1 MHLGVS
7 GRSWFH
13 LCASGRIWA
22 QLGVSGGIC
31 VHLGLSGRIWTWWTL
46 RGSGR
51 VWALKKGGGCGVR
64 QAPQQK
70 SPRTMGCPADFLNH
84 LGVGATWRPGT
95 LGGGGGALGTQG
107 PQGALVLFLFVLMYE
122 GGRVGECGGDA
133 RTWVVN

>member
-1 MHLGVS
+1 MQDSVLEPVDTI
-7 GRSWFH
+7 
-13 LCASGRIWA
+13 SGRIWWN
-22 QLGVSGGIC
+22 LC
-31 VHLGLSGRIWTWWTL
+31 
-46 RGSGR
+46 GSGPI
-51 VWALKKGGGCGVR
+51 WALKKTGGSGGR

-70 SPRTMGCPADFLNH
+70 SPRTMGCPAEFRNH

-133 RTWVVN
+133 RTWVVNRR